1 MVFQWLG
8 QGYRETGWIFHGD
21 NRDEMEFID
30 MVRRF
35 WWSSFVHGIAIGQ
48 VPRVFGLVDERSS
61 YCSIYP
67 ALEYR
72 IDTVLQKKKKKK
84 KKL

>member
-1 MVFQWLG
+1 
-8 QGYRETGWIFHGD
+8 
-21 NRDEMEFID
+21 

-72 IDTVLQKKKKKK
+72 IDTVLHMMCASIQT
-84 KKL
+84 LNLCSSRAV